1 MSSVTFSPA
10 AIADIGGIWDYTAET
25 WGVDQADR
33 YTGAQQSFCSTLI
46 VSPGQLK
53 IGYFRIFP
61 C

>member
-33 YTGAQQSFCSTLI
+33 YTGDQQSFCSTLI
-46 VSPGQLK
+46 VSPG
-53 IGYFRIFP
+53 
-61 C
+61 